1 MQMPTTLIKLVSCI
15 MQYETL
21 LSSYKMLK
29 HITNEHG
36 NGGFKN
42 SFYKMQR
49 PSRDIH
55 MRQSIFALNQEIGQI
70 KESKVTCM
78 LYSLTKLQIIMI

>member
-1 MQMPTTLIKLVSCI
+1 MQMPSTSIKLASCI

-21 LSSYKMLK
+21 LPSYKMLK
-29 HITNEHG
+29 HITNEHS

-42 SFYKMQR
+42 SFSKMQR

-55 MRQSIFALNQEIGQI
+55 MRQSIFVLNQEMGQI
-70 KESKVTCM
+70 NVSKVTGM
-78 LYSLTKLQIIMI
+78 LCSLNELQIIKV